1 MVITDSLNQDIK
13 RLAVMWITLAIFAVA
28 SVMTFNKLSQT
39 RSSTGALLE
48 KHSLVCPP
56 GCEPRRI
63 NGIQTCVRIGTLT
76 PCS

>member
-1 MVITDSLNQDIK
+1 MVITNSLNQDIK

-28 SVMTFNKLSQT
+28 GAMTFNKLSQT

-48 KHSLVCPP
+48 NHSSVCPP
-56 GCEPRRI
+56 GCELRSI
-63 NGIQTCVRIGTLT
+63 NGIMTCVRIGTTT